1 MTKMRVEPPGMP
13 GWEPIEQREQ
23 SRICSDYAKSRSKKT
38 AGQKAGDAL
47 GDIVKHA
54 KIIGDTLGKIV
65 MYLKTRFPWLDA
77 KRQKICATK
86 DSL

>member
-1 MTKMRVEPPGMP
+1 MP

>member
-1 MTKMRVEPPGMP
+1 MRVEPPGMP
-13 GWEPIEQREQ
+13 GWEPIEQRGQ
-23 SRICSDYAKSRSKKT
+23 SRICSDYAESRTKKT
-38 AGQKAGDAL
+38 AGQKAGDAI

-65 MYLKTRFPWLDA
+65 MYLKTMFTWLDA
-77 KRQKICATK
+77 KRQKICTTK